1 MLLQVAQ
8 SSYYY
13 TQSTSSDSGPI
24 DTTGAG
30 ILIVIF
36 LTASIIGYVLTSLF
50 LGRIFKK
57 ASIASWTA
65 WVPSYNAW
73 KLLEMG
79 GQPGFWAI
87 LAIFPIINL
96 ASAVFIVLAMYN
108 IGLKFGKSASFVLFA
123 IFLPIIWLIWLAVD
137 SSTWDN
143 AVGIPSIAVEHA
155 DSIPTAQG

>member
-1 MLLQVAQ
+1 M
-8 SSYYY
+8 
-13 TQSTSSDSGPI
+13 
-24 DTTGAG
+24 
-30 ILIVIF
+30 
-36 LTASIIGYVLTSLF
+36 LTSLF

-65 WVPSYNAW
+65 WVPSYNTW

-96 ASAVFIVLAMYN
+96 ASAVFIFFAIFN
-108 IGLKFGKSASFVLFA
+108 IGLKLGKSASFVLFA

-143 AVGIPSIAVEHA
+143 AVGTPSIAVEHA